1 MSQKNN
7 SMTVSELYD
16 KWVAEKSE
24 TAAYSTV
31 KCYNLYR
38 RYIYNE
44 FGDRRVNDITLDEWE
59 NFERKL
65 PNMKKANDSSK
76 TITQS
81 TVRQALN
88 IYHAMFRYGK
98 SNFGLNDP
106 TEDMELSSKDMYVIC
121 TFTKTEVGRLRKALR
136 KFDIYQLCVML
147 CLYTGIDN
155 DEICAAHWGDLDFSK
170 RVIKIRRVIV
180 KKKPLGE
187 NDKPTY
193 EETELKNKKAIRDLP
208 IPCWIV
214 EQLEIMKPMHEDD
227 ELLVTGTRGE
237 ISPGM
242 FKSRYQSF
250 LKAAGVRPQRPSA
263 MRHTFA
269 MTCKEKGMDVKTL
282 SEVLGHA
289 NTSITL
295 RMYYGKQTRNVRK
308 FLEGLYDE

>member
-1 MSQKNN
+1 
-7 SMTVSELYD
+7 MTVSELYD

-24 TAAYSTV
+24 TAAPGTV

-44 FGDRRVNDITLDEWE
+44 FGDRRVNEITLDEWE

-65 PNMKKANDSSK
+65 PNMKKANDSGK

-88 IYHAMFRYGK
+88 IYHAMFHYGK
-98 SNFGLNDP
+98 DKLGLNDP

-121 TFTKTEVGRLRKALR
+121 TFTKREVRKLRKAL
-136 KFDIYQLCVML
+136 KPFDIYQLCVML
-147 CLYTGIDN
+147 CLYTGVDN
-155 DEICAAHWGDLDFSK
+155 DEICAAHWGDLDFNKS
-170 RVIKIRRVIV
+170 VIKIRRVIV
-180 KKKPLGE
+180 KKKPQGE

-193 EETELKNKKAIRDLP
+193 EVKELKNKKAIRELP
-208 IPCWIV
+208 VPCWIAK
-214 EQLEIMKPMHEDD
+214 QLEIMKPMHEDD
-227 ELLVTGTRGE
+227 ELLITGTGDE

-250 LKAAGVRPQRPSA
+250 LKVAGVSAQRPSA
-263 MRHTFA
+263 LRHTFA

-295 RMYYGKQTRNVRK
+295 RMYYGKQTKIVRK
-308 FLEGLYDE
+308 FLEELYDE